1 MKDFMVRLLSY
12 TDDPQSLSV
21 AGALGCFE
29 EKSSGIILNELNI
42 MTSEARRKKER
53 GVLKN
58 SFGRGHGAVGDQNY
72 FIFSIENLPRVA
84 TLFLCAPEYLSHLQQ
99 SLRRATASRG
109 FYLPEVIKSSD
120 LAKRVE
126 EILSKSFKL
135 YEEMKKAEIPGEDAR
150 FILPLYTK
158 TNIQTAGDA
167 RELCHLW
174 SMAQELGVPSIAKEV
189 VEEMTDQARE
199 KAPYLFEDFGFNYE
213 KIAWRPA
220 PFLFATKN
228 EVMEKMI
235 RKSFGDPVETRKVV
249 LVSAGVEVK
258 KFLDEET
265 INKAVQERNEAEI
278 SILKHIHFD
287 FLFPISLAGF
297 HQVTRQ
303 RTWHLAVE
311 SVYEAIP
318 ESNLRMVIPPS
329 VIKSPFC
336 DAFMQQYAE
345 MMDLFW
351 CTPLRSES
359 VGLIPHALK
368 IYVLAHIDGWNAI
381 HSIGKRT
388 CKEAQW
394 EIRSIAWQMA
404 KIIKEEFPAL
414 GKWVEPQCITYGEC
428 PEKDDCGYYKKK
440 TISKEG

>member
-1 MKDFMVRLLSY
+1 MDEFKVRLLGY
-12 TDDPQSLSV
+12 TDNPQSLSV

-29 EKSSGIILNELNI
+29 EKSSNVILDELNA
-42 MTSEARRKKER
+42 MSSEARRKKEK

-84 TLFLCAPEYLSHLQQ
+84 TLFLCAPEHLSHLQQ
-99 SLRRATASRG
+99 SLRRATASRD
-109 FYLPEVIKSSD
+109 FYLPEQIKKSD
-120 LAKRVE
+120 SCRTVE
-126 EILSKSFKL
+126 KGLSGAFEL
-135 YEEMKKAEIPGEDAR
+135 YEKMKVAGVPGEDAR
-150 FILPLYTK
+150 FILPLYTR

-167 RELCHLW
+167 RELCHLR
-174 SMAQELGVPSIAKEV
+174 SMAQDPGVPSIVKKI
-189 VEEMTDQARE
+189 VEEMIKQAE
-199 KAPYLFEDFGFNYE
+199 NIAPYLFEDFGFNYE

-220 PFLFATKN
+220 PLLFAVKN
-228 EVMEKMI
+228 EAMRRIIEKSLKGSI
-235 RKSFGDPVETRKVV
+235 GTRKVV
-249 LVSAGVEVK
+249 LISTSVELK
-258 KFLDEET
+258 KFLDEKT

-311 SVYEAIP
+311 SVYKPIS
-318 ESNLRMVIPPS
+318 ESNLNPRIVTPPS
-329 VIKSPFC
+329 IVKSSFYK
-336 DAFMQQYAE
+336 DFLQRYDE
-345 MMDLFW
+345 MMNL
-351 CTPLRSES
+351 TQRVSLNSES
-359 VGLIPHALK
+359 VGLIPHAFA

-394 EIRSIAWQMA
+394 EIRGIAWEMA
-404 KIIKEEFPAL
+404 KIIRKEFPAL
-414 GKWVEPQCITYGEC
+414 GKWVKPQCIAYGKC
-428 PEKDDCGYYKKK
+428 PEKEDCGYYKKK
-440 TISKEG
+440 

>member
-1 MKDFMVRLLSY
+1 MNEFKVRLLGY
-12 TDDPQSLSV
+12 TDNPQSLSV
-21 AGALGCFE
+21 AGALSCFE
-29 EKSSGIILNELNI
+29 EKSSNVVLNELNA
-42 MTSEARRKKER
+42 MSPEARRKKEK

-84 TLFLCAPEYLSHLQQ
+84 TLFLCAPEHLSHLQQ

-109 FYLPEVIKSSD
+109 FYLSEQIKKSD
-120 LAKRVE
+120 PHRTVE
-126 EILSKSFKL
+126 RSLSNAFEL
-135 YEEMKKAEIPGEDAR
+135 YEKMKEAGIPGEDAR

-158 TNIQTAGDA
+158 TNIQTGGNA

-174 SMAQELGVPSIAKEV
+174 SMAQEPGVPSIVKEV
-189 VEEMTDQARE
+189 VEETINQARE
-199 KAPYLFEDFGFNYE
+199 VAPYLFEDFGFNYE

-220 PFLFATKN
+220 PFLFAQENKGMKKIA
-228 EVMEKMI
+228 EEAGHK
-235 RKSFGDPVETRKVV
+235 KVV
-249 LVSAGVEVK
+249 LISSDTK
-258 KFLDEET
+258 LKQFLDKEIIERA
-265 INKAVQERNEAEI
+265 IQERNEAEI

-287 FLFPISLAGF
+287 FLFPISIAGF

-311 SVYEAIP
+311 SIHEAVLKGD
-318 ESNLRMVIPPS
+318 SRMVIPPS
-329 VIKSPFC
+329 IANSSFSHG
-336 DAFMQQYAE
+336 FIYQYRE
-345 MMDLFW
+345 MMDLLKNS
-351 CTPLRSES
+351 PLTEAI
-359 VGLIPHALK
+359 GLVPHAFK

-394 EIRSIAWQMA
+394 EIRGIAWKMA
-404 KIIKEEFPAL
+404 KIIKKEFPAL

-428 PEKDDCGYYKKK
+428 PEQEDCGYYKKK
-440 TISKEG
+440 KKLL